1 MNKELERT
9 NRGTFKKGVS
19 GNPKGRPRSEVTQI
33 KKAIASRGG
42 EIIEQVIDRALAG
55 DMQAAK
61 ILVDRL
67 TPPLKPTAQPVK
79 FQFDADAHLSSGA
92 KKLVEA
98 IASGQI
104 APDTGSQLLAALSSL
119 VKTFELEELATRLD
133 NLEDQRN
140 AKKAG

>member
-1 MNKELERT
+1 LNKELGRT

-33 KKAIASRGG
+33 KKAIANRGS

-67 TPPLKPTAQPVK
+67 TPPLKPSAQPVK

-92 KKLVEA
+92 KRLVEA

-119 VKTFELEELATRLD
+119 VKTLEIEELATRLD
-133 NLEDQRN
+133 TLEAEH